1 MRPVCRPSNLLAL
14 FAVLLAAVVLL
25 AAAPAHRAAAQWEGP
40 PADEAEV
47 YWRQGFVLHALGAY
61 GRAIERYRKSIELRP
76 SAEGHTYLGW
86 SLSYLGRLDEAI
98 AECRKAIEVDPGFG
112 NPYNDIGVY
121 LIRLGR
127 VEEAIPWLEKA
138 VTAERYCCYQF
149 PNFTLGQIRLAGG
162 DVAGAVKFFE
172 RALEHAPDYA
182 PAREA
187 LKEIR
192 RTTL

>member
-1 MRPVCRPSNLLAL
+1 MRPVCRPSVPLSLV
-14 FAVLLAAVVLL
+14 AVLAAALL
-25 AAAPAHRAAAQWEGP
+25 LFAAPAHRAAAQWEGP
-40 PADEAEV
+40 PADGAEH
-47 YWRQGFVLHALGAY
+47 YWRQGFVLHVLGDY
-61 GRAIERYRKSIELRP
+61 GGAIERFRKSIELRP

-127 VEEAIPWLEKA
+127 LDEAIPWLEKA

-149 PNFTLGQIRLAGG
+149 PNFTLGQIRLAEG
-162 DVAGAVKFFE
+162 DVDGAVKFFE
-172 RALEHAPDYA
+172 RALRHAPDYA

-187 LKEIR
+187 LKEIQK
-192 RTTL
+192 TTL

>member
-14 FAVLLAAVVLL
+14 FAVLLAAVALL

-40 PADEAEV
+40 PADEAEI
-47 YWRQGFVLHALGAY
+47 YWRQGYVLHALGAY

-138 VTAERYCCYQF
+138 LTAERYCCYQF

-172 RALEHAPDYA
+172 RALQHAPGYA
-182 PAREA
+182 PALEA

>member
-1 MRPVCRPSNLLAL
+1 MRPAYRPSILLAL
-14 FAVLLAAVVLL
+14 VAVPVAAMLLLFAP
-25 AAAPAHRAAAQWEGP
+25 PAHRAAAQWDGP
-40 PADEAEV
+40 PADRAEH
-47 YWRQGFVLHALGAY
+47 YWRQGYVLHVLGAY
-61 GRAIERYRKSIELRP
+61 GGAIERFRKSIELRP

-86 SLSYLGRLDEAI
+86 SLSHLGRLDEAI
-98 AECRKAIEVDPGFG
+98 AECRKAIEIDPGFG

-127 VEEAIPWLEKA
+127 LDEAIPWLEKA

-149 PNFTLGQIRLAGG
+149 PNFTLGQIRLAEG
-162 DVAGAVKFFE
+162 DVDGAVKFFE
-172 RALEHAPDYA
+172 RALRHAPDYA

-192 RTTL
+192 NTTL

>member
-1 MRPVCRPSNLLAL
+1 MRPAYRPSILLTL
-14 FAVLLAAVVLL
+14 VAVPLAALL
-25 AAAPAHRAAAQWEGP
+25 LLFAAPAHRAAAQWEGP
-40 PADEAEV
+40 PADGAEH
-47 YWRQGFVLHALGAY
+47 YWRQGFVLHVLGDY
-61 GRAIERYRKSIELRP
+61 GGAIERFRKSIELRP

-127 VEEAIPWLEKA
+127 LDEAIPWLEKA

-149 PNFTLGQIRLAGG
+149 PNFTLGQIRLAEG

-172 RALEHAPDYA
+172 RALRHAPDYA

-187 LKEIR
+187 LKEIQKN
-192 RTTL
+192 TL